1 MSSNSHQFPDLPP
14 LHGRGEEESGS
25 PSRRPWPPSPT
36 SVETSGYVP
45 GRASDPWSTSESAAV
60 SRSGL
65 GGTSGAT
72 SGATGSFAAIS
83 ALMPRLAQ
91 SGALDA
97 TADDDPASDGDTWA
111 SDADFVDA
119 CRAEYDRI
127 AGELRE
133 LRLLVKQASKDLEQF
148 NHRKVL
154 AAAHVREIEEHL
166 ETHSRQEIR
175 TAYLDASESE
185 MRAFMMGEQRDQLR
199 AKLRTYAQYARF
211 LQRAVEMLQ
220 PPAFER
226 STLLAP
232 GAGWPSPMG
241 DPALPMPPFP
251 VTPAMPPSPPAP
263 LTPPVASGSWPVLPD
278 VPLPAAEW
286 RAGGGQFAPPP
297 AYASPARREAAPVDA
312 EAMIARIVE
321 AQESV
326 RRRVAQ
332 RLYEGPAQSLANVL
346 LAAEICERLVGSDPR
361 RAVGELVNLKG
372 RVNATLR
379 ETRGFIDE
387 LLPPTLEEL
396 GLVATLRRY
405 AADIADRYDVRVA
418 TNLPP
423 TEPGLERD
431 REIAFFRVAQEAIV
445 NAIEHGRA
453 RNIEVTLQVARDA
466 VGLTVEDDGTG
477 FDAEQQPAAEQSQR
491 MSGLVSMQ
499 QRTDM
504 LGGWLKIESSPGNGT
519 RIELAAPR

>member
-1 MSSNSHQFPDLPP
+1 MSSNSHQFPELPP

-36 SVETSGYVP
+36 SVEASGYVP
-45 GRASDPWSTSESAAV
+45 GRVSDPWSSSESASVV
-60 SRSGL
+60 SSSGL
-65 GGTSGAT
+65 GGTSGT
-72 SGATGSFAAIS
+72 IGGATGSFAAVS

-91 SGALDA
+91 GGALAA
-97 TADDDPASDGDTWA
+97 TVDDESASDIDRWA
-111 SDADFVDA
+111 SDAEFLDA

-127 AGELRE
+127 ASEIRE

-166 ETHSRQEIR
+166 ETHARQEIR
-175 TAYLDASESE
+175 TAYLDAAESE

-199 AKLRTYAQYARF
+199 AKLRTYGEYARF

-232 GAGWPSPMG
+232 GVEWPSPMG
-241 DPALPMPPFP
+241 DPAFPMLPLPAAPPP
-251 VTPAMPPSPPAP
+251 PAAP
-263 LTPPVASGSWPVLPD
+263 LTPPVASGAWPVLPD

-286 RAGGGQFAPPP
+286 RASGGQFSPPRAP
-297 AYASPARREAAPVDA
+297 ASSARRDATPADA
-312 EAMIARIVE
+312 EAMSARIVE

-326 RRRVAQ
+326 RRHVAQ

-361 RAVGELVNLKG
+361 RAAGELVNLKG

-405 AADIADRYDVRVA
+405 ATDIAVRYDLGV
-418 TNLPP
+418 TTSLPP
-423 TEPGLERD
+423 SEPGLERD

-453 RNIEVTLQVARDA
+453 RNIAVTLQVARDA
-466 VGLTVEDDGTG
+466 VGLTVEDDGAG
-477 FDAEQQPAAEQSQR
+477 FDAEQRPAAAQSQR
-491 MSGLVSMQ
+491 ISGLVSMQ
-499 QRTDM
+499 QRADM